1 MGGLK
6 CFNCWWVCGGVLK
19 QKGPA
24 EIASFCVS
32 DFIQGWG
39 MQAKSNIYIFLF
51 LMLFKGTRRW
61 VEFKISLRN
70 PRDGKIPLSSAS
82 SEKIAN
88 VLWKW
93 TVSVLRSWEHGIWN
107 HRLMQTY
114 LQWSANLVS
123 GDLTSID

>member
-6 CFNCWWVCGGVLK
+6 CFNCWWVSGGVLK

-51 LMLFKGTRRW
+51 LMLFKGMRR
-61 VEFKISLRN
+61 
-70 PRDGKIPLSSAS
+70 
-82 SEKIAN
+82 
-88 VLWKW
+88 
-93 TVSVLRSWEHGIWN
+93 
-107 HRLMQTY
+107 
-114 LQWSANLVS
+114 
-123 GDLTSID
+123 